1 MPKKKS
7 LHKNYREITVIMTD
21 GTEFKTRSA
30 YSGDVLKLDVD
41 VLSHPAWTQKTGVA
55 NQSTRQVAGFRE
67 RFKGFT
73 PDFSMIKN
81 KAKDFGEKKTEESDN
96 EGQEK

>member
-1 MPKKKS
+1 MPKKES

-21 GTEFKTRSA
+21 GTEFKTRST

-67 RFKGFT
+67 RFKDFM
-73 PDFSMIKN
+73 PDFGMIKG
-81 KAKDFGEKKTEESDN
+81 KTKDSEKKIEKDENQESN
-96 EGQEK
+96 